1 MKIIVA
7 DDSEMM
13 RKIISK
19 ELASLDYEVVEAE
32 SGKDAI
38 DKLLLNDDVALMTL
52 DLEMPGMS
60 GFETLKK
67 IRYENFSDSFNN
79 DVPVIFVTGNDN
91 LSDRLK
97 GFEVGA
103 TEFIVKSAIK
113 EELTL
118 KVRRILEPDNE
129 FKGTHALVVDDSK
142 LSQKVIKNLL
152 VSKGVKVTVADDGKE
167 ASRLIR
173 DNIDKIDFVITDL
186 VMKRMDGYEL
196 CKYIRRNLG
205 LTSIPII
212 VLSAVSERSMLID
225 LFKVGITDYLM
236 KPFIKEEFLARVK
249 IHLQQ
254 IEDNKMIKKNY
265 KEKQE
270 AYQKLR
276 DTQEELLKLERK
288 TTGLAMAVTANH
300 EINQP
305 LMVIR
310 GNIELLVENF
320 RDDLTDKQK
329 KKVDKI
335 FESISRIEKILKQF
349 RDLEEVDFSEYSDN
363 TNMINLQKLK
373 EEQD

>member
-52 DLEMPGMS
+52 DWEMPGMS